1 MTIAMETHCPHFRTG
16 VALTAFIAVMALT
29 LSHLPGITHLG
40 ALTLALLLGIG
51 TRAFLHVPEK
61 QHLGIGFSARQLLRV
76 GIVLLGVRLNF
87 VLLAH
92 AGPRIFILDATVIV
106 VGLIMITWI
115 GKWFGLKGVLPL
127 LMAVDSSICGAS
139 AVAAVAPAIRA
150 KSEDMALVIPIGSLI
165 GTVGVLGLTV
175 TQHYLNLPATTFGV
189 LAGSTLH
196 EVAQVMAASASV
208 PNALEPGTVTK
219 LLRVVMLAPVV
230 LVLGIMAQR
239 KGEVAA
245 KPANF
250 LAQLKSLWFVF
261 GFLLV
266 GTLNTTLFQMLP
278 QQTKLL
284 TDWNQQILVVAT
296 FLMAMAMAGL
306 GLQVD
311 FGSLKTNGLRTA
323 TAGAIGW
330 LLLFTMAAVETHF
343 LHL

>member
-1 MTIAMETHCPHFRTG
+1 
-16 VALTAFIAVMALT
+16 
-29 LSHLPGITHLG
+29 
-40 ALTLALLLGIG
+40 
-51 TRAFLHVPEK
+51 
-61 QHLGIGFSARQLLRV
+61 
-76 GIVLLGVRLNF
+76 
-87 VLLAH
+87 
-92 AGPRIFILDATVIV
+92 
-106 VGLIMITWI
+106 
-115 GKWFGLKGVLPL
+115 
-127 LMAVDSSICGAS
+127 
-139 AVAAVAPAIRA
+139 
-150 KSEDMALVIPIGSLI
+150 
-165 GTVGVLGLTV
+165 
-175 TQHYLNLPATTFGV
+175 
-189 LAGSTLH
+189 
-196 EVAQVMAASASV
+196 MAASAAV
-208 PNALEPGTVTK
+208 PNALEPGAVTK

-266 GTLNTTLFQMLP
+266 GAINTALFHLLP
-278 QQTKLL
+278 QQAKLL
-284 TDWNQQILVVAT
+284 SVWNQQILVVAT

-311 FGSLKTNGLRTA
+311 LGSLKTNGLRTA